1 MTKFI
6 ELSAIDLAAER
17 DAIERN
23 GQVNYVPVSNPTS
36 GERFENLDYDDL
48 ERPIPINVPFYPTH
62 ISVEHI
68 REFHA
73 RKGGRTG
80 TRIVFI
86 NSSATVVKES
96 VSEVLTALN
105 RLYN

>member
-6 ELSAIDLAAER
+6 ELNAIDLVAER

-23 GQVNYVPVSNPTS
+23 GQITYAPIPATQ

-48 ERPIPINVPFYPTH
+48 ERPIPVTVPIYPTH
-62 ISVEHI
+62 VAVEHI
-68 REFHA
+68 REFYG
-73 RKGGRTG
+73 RKGGRVG

-86 NSSATVVKES
+86 NSAATVVKES
-96 VSEVLTALN
+96 VSDVLTALN
-105 RLYN
+105 RLNN